1 MMELLKGAIV
11 AFLYVAF
18 FLVVLAGCWSII
30 VGLKYVAATLLSIL
44 RKSKKQ
50 TI

>member
-18 FLVVLAGCWSII
+18 FLAALAGCWSII
-30 VGLKYVAATLLSIL
+30 VGLKYVAATLLPTF
-44 RKSKKQ
+44 RKSLR
-50 TI
+50 